1 MKAKK
6 GLKKVLAWGMSI
18 VCMLAMVLAGSPMT
32 AKASASTSWNFK
44 NTSFKNLGTIS
55 STVTVDNLSLIATS
69 SKTMSVIANS
79 QTVDGTAYTYALALG
94 GSGSTSYRAVK
105 VPVSGTDTIKV
116 TCMSSGSAA
125 RTLVVAD
132 GSRIKL
138 GTMNAGTTAA
148 TVSYNYSGSSGYVYL
163 YSSNSGINI
172 YKIQVTVLLHPVLEV
187 HLPAVPQLIPATEQ
201 SLLHFQN

>member
-1 MKAKK
+1 MRFLLRKNKQAKTRRFHKVKAKK

-79 QTVDGTAYTYALALG
+79 QTVDGKAYT
-94 GSGSTSYRAVK
+94 
-105 VPVSGTDTIKV
+105 
-116 TCMSSGSAA
+116 
-125 RTLVVAD
+125 
-132 GSRIKL
+132 
-138 GTMNAGTTAA
+138 
-148 TVSYNYSGSSGYVYL
+148 
-163 YSSNSGINI
+163 
-172 YKIQVTVLLHPVLEV
+172 
-187 HLPAVPQLIPATEQ
+187 
-201 SLLHFQN
+201 

>member
-32 AKASASTSWNFK
+32 AKASDSTSWNFK
-44 NTSFKNLGTIS
+44 NTGFKNLGTIS

-105 VPVSGTDTIKV
+105 NTRCGRRFWK
-116 TCMSSGSAA
+116 
-125 RTLVVAD
+125 
-132 GSRIKL
+132 
-138 GTMNAGTTAA
+138 
-148 TVSYNYSGSSGYVYL
+148 
-163 YSSNSGINI
+163 
-172 YKIQVTVLLHPVLEV
+172 
-187 HLPAVPQLIPATEQ
+187 
-201 SLLHFQN
+201 

>member
-1 MKAKK
+1 MRFLLRKNKQAKTRRFHKVKAKK

-18 VCMLAMVLAGSPMT
+18 VCMLA
-32 AKASASTSWNFK
+32 KASASTSWNFK
-44 NTSFKNLGTIS
+44 NTGFKNLGTIS

-116 TCMSSGSAA
+116 VPAVRQEHS
-125 RTLVVAD
+125 LW
-132 GSRIKL
+132 
-138 GTMNAGTTAA
+138 
-148 TVSYNYSGSSGYVYL
+148 
-163 YSSNSGINI
+163 
-172 YKIQVTVLLHPVLEV
+172 QTVLE
-187 HLPAVPQLIPATEQ
+187 I
-201 SLLHFQN
+201 SLAR

>member
-32 AKASASTSWNFK
+32 AKASASTLWNFK
-44 NTSFKNLGTIS
+44 NTGFKNLGTIS

-132 GSRIKL
+132 GS
-138 GTMNAGTTAA
+138 GNA
-148 TVSYNYSGSSGYVYL
+148 
-163 YSSNSGINI
+163 
-172 YKIQVTVLLHPVLEV
+172 
-187 HLPAVPQLIPATEQ
+187 
-201 SLLHFQN
+201 SL